1 MTTGFAKKMSDAVS
15 EAQLSL
21 LKVMFPAIDLGP
33 RPLPCRDLLKVK
45 LGSARVQD
53 EGPVSSLPK
62 E

>member
-1 MTTGFAKKMSDAVS
+1 MSDAVS

-33 RPLPCRDLLKVK
+33 RPLPCRDLLKAK